1 MDTFIPIIIPSI
13 YILSGVVL
21 LILSAGRKFPGKPW
35 FIAFLSI
42 GLITSIVQNVLH
54 QILFRFGILD
64 YEVMSKPLFIVF
76 NFVMVIAGLAG
87 YFMLFPFLFAVA
99 ARSQTAGPPSE
110 SSVSNKESDLRE
122 AGRVVAESG
131 AKNVVQAHRVGS
143 FPSTLSPVTKV
154 FGISTPAFL
163 LLLLIGSEVEW
174 LMPVGLIG
182 FVVSLLVWVVLGTV
196 ADVRSRGAKNAAAW
210 GFWIIPA
217 VLLSPI
223 GLIIFWTIKRSK
235 LGDERRGFCPSCNR
249 RIGFEIKACPFCGC
263 VFLMVEPATGQHF
276 TEISAEDYA
285 GAHNRTVEEVVAD
298 IKCGRLMG
306 IKKGDFWYVDG
317 RGRS

>member
-1 MDTFIPIIIPSI
+1 MRMFSETIMAMIIPAI
-13 YILSGVVL
+13 FMVAGIVLIILA
-21 LILSAGRKFPGKPW
+21 AGRKFPGKRW

-42 GLITSIVQNVLH
+42 GLVNAIIRNVLH
-54 QILFRFGILD
+54 QILFRFGVVD
-64 YEVMSKPLFIVF
+64 YEVMSTTPFIVF
-76 NFVMVIAGLAG
+76 NILMVIVDMVG
-87 YFMLFPFLFAVA
+87 YFMLFPFLFAFTA
-99 ARSQTAGPPSE
+99 EARAVVRTEKNDVSE
-110 SSVSNKESDLRE
+110 TGEGVG
-122 AGRVVAESG
+122 APVGSG
-131 AKNVVQAHRVGS
+131 SKNVVQAHRVGS

-174 LMPVGLIG
+174 LLPVGLIG

-263 VFLMVEPATGQHF
+263 RF
-276 TEISAEDYA
+276 S
-285 GAHNRTVEEVVAD
+285 
-298 IKCGRLMG
+298 
-306 IKKGDFWYVDG
+306 
-317 RGRS
+317 